1 MQNKHSPTSRYL
13 YFDVDDAF
21 LFDTDEPV
29 ELTVTY
35 LDAGPAEFRVD
46 YDSSDPKLDGLL
58 QQFRAVPSQSIKGT
72 GQWKEARFVLPH
84 ARFAGRSNGADF
96 RLAAAAK
103 DLVIGSVSLRPLLM
117 SNE

>member
-1 MQNKHSPTSRYL
+1 MKPDPISP
-13 YFDVDDAF
+13 F
-21 LFDTDEPV
+21 EPV

-46 YDSSDPKLDGLL
+46 YDSSDPQLAGLS
-58 QQFRAVPSQSIKGT
+58 QQFRAVPCQLITGT

-84 ARFAGRSNGADF
+84 ARFAGRSNGADL